1 MPPTSSQDKAATAL
15 PTSPTEAP
23 DRSFKV
29 LFECAPDAMFL
40 ANGETGIIEDANQ
53 AAMRLILR
61 PLNDLIGMHFTDL
74 HPPEMVAKTREHFE
88 THLRQALDAGELQPI
103 EHYALR
109 SDGTVVP
116 VEVMATIL
124 SFGEQKRLLGIF
136 RDISRRRQLETEL
149 REAEKRQLSMEI
161 EIQRSELEKIN
172 AALAMML
179 DHARK
184 VEADI
189 KERVTA
195 NIRHVIL
202 PVIDMLKKQKLP
214 PEAATLVSLL
224 ENSTR
229 ELAHP
234 LASRL
239 DSPLLCLTTREMQF
253 ALLIREGK
261 TTKDIMEILSLSF
274 QTVQSHRNNLRR
286 KLGIRNKKINLQTY
300 LKSGFPA
307 ESSSL

>member
-1 MPPTSSQDKAATAL
+1 
-15 PTSPTEAP
+15 
-23 DRSFKV
+23 
-29 LFECAPDAMFL
+29 
-40 ANGETGIIEDANQ
+40 
-53 AAMRLILR
+53 
-61 PLNDLIGMHFTDL
+61 
-74 HPPEMVAKTREHFE
+74 
-88 THLRQALDAGELQPI
+88 
-103 EHYALR
+103 
-109 SDGTVVP
+109 
-116 VEVMATIL
+116 MATIL

-300 LKSGFPA
+300 LKTGFPA

>member
-1 MPPTSSQDKAATAL
+1 
-15 PTSPTEAP
+15 
-23 DRSFKV
+23 
-29 LFECAPDAMFL
+29 
-40 ANGETGIIEDANQ
+40 
-53 AAMRLILR
+53 
-61 PLNDLIGMHFTDL
+61 
-74 HPPEMVAKTREHFE
+74 
-88 THLRQALDAGELQPI
+88 
-103 EHYALR
+103 
-109 SDGTVVP
+109 
-116 VEVMATIL
+116 MATIL